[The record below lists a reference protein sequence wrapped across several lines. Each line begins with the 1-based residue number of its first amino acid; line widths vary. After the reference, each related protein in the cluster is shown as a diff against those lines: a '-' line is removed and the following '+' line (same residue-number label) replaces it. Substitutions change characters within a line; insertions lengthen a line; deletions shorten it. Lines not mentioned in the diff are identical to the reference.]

1 MPAVCVCWHNMRGSI
16 NSSSPDGNFEK
27 KKKKSNILVSLSS
40 AARNVNFFKKSFPKD
55 MKKFRSGRRN
65 SDKSIMIVFTQNLRN
80 AYCK

>member
-1 MPAVCVCWHNMRGSI
+1 M
-16 NSSSPDGNFEK
+16 
-27 KKKKSNILVSLSS
+27 SNILVSLSS